1 MMIKKITIT
10 SFVFLFIVSCSV
22 TQNDAKKTYKAED
35 LSDEQIANYNLK
47 VEEKRQIICRNEKS
61 LGSNILERKCYTLGE
76 LRQREEDDKDKLR
89 NDQSKRIGG
98 NTG

>member
-1 MMIKKITIT
+1 MIKKITIT
-10 SFVFLFIVSCSV
+10 SFVFLFIVSCAFN
-22 TQNDAKKTYKAED
+22 QNNAKKIYKAED

>member
-1 MMIKKITIT
+1 MIKKITIT
-10 SFVFLFIVSCSV
+10 SFVFLFIVSCAFN
-22 TQNDAKKTYKAED
+22 QNNAKKIYKAED

-76 LRQREEDDKDKLR
+76 LKQREEEDKDKLR
-89 NDQSKRIGG
+89 NLSLIHI
-98 NTG
+98 

>member
-1 MMIKKITIT
+1 MMIKKRTIT

>member
-1 MMIKKITIT
+1 MIKKITIT
-10 SFVFLFIVSCSV
+10 SFVFLFIVSCAFN
-22 TQNDAKKTYKAED
+22 QNNAKKIYKAED

-76 LRQREEDDKDKLR
+76 LKQREEEDKDKLR
-89 NDQSKRIGG
+89 NDQSKRIGR